1 MNNAYPMTVLNNSLK
16 IVSHSMKGR
25 DSIAVGVGLK
35 VGGRNESKRI
45 SGMSHF
51 IEHLVFKGTKKRT
64 AKKIK
69 EEVEGR
75 GGVLN
80 GYTSEDTTFF
90 FIKITKKHFDYALE
104 ILADM
109 VQNPLFSM
117 HDIERERTVILEE
130 IKMYMDMPMHYAYDL
145 INSLLWPN
153 QPLGRFVAGNF
164 NSVSRIRHRDLKK
177 YHQYYYMPSNIL
189 VSACGDICHD
199 DVVASVRKHF
209 IHKNI
214 SHGRSCVSAHSSQKK
229 PRFLFCERKIEQSNI
244 VIGMHAV
251 SRTNAKRYLIS
262 LLHIMLGAN
271 MSSRLYDEVREKRGL
286 AYEIR
291 TNTSFYEDTGSFTIA
306 AGVENKKVE
315 KTLSVILKELTK
327 LTKSG
332 IRKNELDRA
341 KEYFINQFSFALED
355 TLDHMLWLGDKAL
368 YFKAIPT
375 IEMIKKKIASVTP
388 DDILSVARHIF
399 KNNNLSLVVIGP
411 LEKKQQ
417 YAIRN
422 NFSL

>member
-1 MNNAYPMTVLNNSLK
+1 
-16 IVSHSMKGR
+16 MKGR

-177 YHQYYYMPSNIL
+177 YHQCPAISWFQHAVIYAMMTLLLQYENIL
-189 VSACGDICHD
+189 FIKIFHMGVHASRLILLKKNHD
-199 DVVASVRKHF
+199 SF
-209 IHKNI
+209 
-214 SHGRSCVSAHSSQKK
+214 
-229 PRFLFCERKIEQSNI
+229 F
-244 VIGMHAV
+244 
-251 SRTNAKRYLIS
+251 AKEKL
-262 LLHIMLGAN
+262 
-271 MSSRLYDEVREKRGL
+271 SSR
-286 AYEIR
+286 
-291 TNTSFYEDTGSFTIA
+291 
-306 AGVENKKVE
+306 
-315 KTLSVILKELTK
+315 ILL
-327 LTKSG
+327 
-332 IRKNELDRA
+332 
-341 KEYFINQFSFALED
+341 
-355 TLDHMLWLGDKAL
+355 
-368 YFKAIPT
+368 
-375 IEMIKKKIASVTP
+375 
-388 DDILSVARHIF
+388 
-399 KNNNLSLVVIGP
+399 
-411 LEKKQQ
+411 
-417 YAIRN
+417 
-422 NFSL
+422 